1 MKAILL
7 LVALV
12 GIVALV
18 ESNGEGFGNELANL
32 DFKQLIGGP
41 MQAVIQAQ
49 ATSSKTTVDFI
60 HEVGFQ
66 ELSDGSQFVRSV
78 SFYYSKL
85 ENGSVTNYTLTLPFI
100 LMMPIP
106 YIEIE
111 ELVIDLNVKLNS
123 VDHNEYASS
132 SSSYAQVDGSFGWWS
147 TVHFKAGYSSQSN
160 SKYTGEVKR
169 EYSLAVH
176 VEANQAGMPKGTERI
191 LDILESVIREVPKQ

>member
-1 MKAILL
+1 MNAILL

-18 ESNGEGFGNELANL
+18 ESNGEGFGKELANL
-32 DFKQLIGGP
+32 DFKQIIGGP

-49 ATSSKTTVDFI
+49 ASSSKVTVDFI
-60 HEVGFQ
+60 HEIGFQ
-66 ELSDGSQFVRSV
+66 ELDDGSQFVRSV

-123 VDHNEYASS
+123 VDHSESSSS

-176 VEANQAGMPKGTERI
+176 VEASQAGMPKGTERI

>member
-1 MKAILL
+1 MKAILC

-12 GIVALV
+12 ALFAYV
-18 ESNGEGFGNELANL
+18 KANGEGFGRELGNL
-32 DFKQLIGGP
+32 DFKSIIGGP

-66 ELSDGSQFVRSV
+66 EINGAQFVRSV

-85 ENGSVTNYTLTLPFI
+85 DNGTVTNYTLTLPFI

-111 ELVIDLNVKLNS
+111 ELIIDFNVKLNS
-123 VDHNEYASS
+123 VDKNEQSSASTTYGEIS
-132 SSSYAQVDGSFGWWS
+132 GRYGWWS
-147 TVHFKAGYSSQSN
+147 SVSFKAGWSTQSN

-176 VEANQAGMPKGTERI
+176 VEASQAGMPKGTERI
-191 LDILESVIREVPKQ
+191 LDILESVIREVPKA